1 MSNKNALIIYQ
12 SIHHGNTLKVAKVI
26 GEQLNAE
33 IKTPSEVQTS
43 DINKYDIIGFGSGIY
58 DDKHHKS
65 IFNFIDKLSKQNRKK
80 AFIFS
85 TSGVPIKIL
94 GKKFFL
100 NYTKKCTNF
109 LEKEL
114 TAKGFK
120 VIGDLS
126 LPGFNTNVF
135 LKYIGGINKNRPNE
149 KDLTKAKEF
158 AIKIKDSF

>member
-1 MSNKNALIIYQ
+1 MLNKNVLIICQ
-12 SIHHGNTLKVAKVI
+12 SIHHGNTMKIAKVI

-33 IKTPSEVQTS
+33 IKNPSEIKS
-43 DINKYDIIGFGSGIY
+43 INKYDIIGFGSGIY

-65 IFNFIDKLSKQNRKK
+65 IFSFIDKLSKQNRKK

-94 GKKFFL
+94 GKKYFL
-100 NYTKKCTNF
+100 NYTKKCTKF

-114 TAKGFK
+114 AAKGFN

-149 KDLTKAKEF
+149 KDITKAKEF

>member
-94 GKKFFL
+94 GKKYFL
-100 NYTKKCTNF
+100 DYTKKCSNF
-109 LEKEL
+109 LEEKL

-120 VIGDLS
+120 VIGDIS

-149 KDLTKAKEF
+149 EDLTKAKEF